1 MRGVRVRGREIE
13 KPQKPQSSKR
23 VHCVHIKETEMKK
36 RETSREIQR
45 VTERHLCKLALYI
58 VLSTLPCFFVSLL
71 LAELW
76 RRSVH
81 VSIFYRLMPNSPY
94 TNLHWDVQYIMF
106 NTSLHAK
113 KKKTSSL
120 SHVVWRYSHHPVFF
134 TFNSHPCMYH
144 FLDLI
149 CFLMSQ

>member
-23 VHCVHIKETEMKK
+23 VHCVHIKETETKK

-113 KKKTSSL
+113 KKKHRHCHMSYGDIRITLYSSRL
-120 SHVVWRYSHHPVFF
+120 TLIHVCIIS
-134 TFNSHPCMYH
+134 S
-144 FLDLI
+144 I
-149 CFLMSQ
+149 

>member
-1 MRGVRVRGREIE
+1 M
-13 KPQKPQSSKR
+13 
-23 VHCVHIKETEMKK
+23 HCVHIKEAETKK
-36 RETSREIQR
+36 REANREIQR

-58 VLSTLPCFFVSLL
+58 VLPTLPCFFVSLL

-106 NTSLHAK
+106 NTTLHAK
-113 KKKTSSL
+113 KETSSL
-120 SHVVWRYSHHPVFF
+120 SHRMEIFASSSILHSLTLIHGSFP
-134 TFNSHPCMYH
+134 
-144 FLDLI
+144 LI
-149 CFLMSQ
+149 CFLMSQET

>member
-23 VHCVHIKETEMKK
+23 VHCVHIKETETKK
-36 RETSREIQR
+36 RETNREIQR

-58 VLSTLPCFFVSLL
+58 VLPTLPCFFVSLL

-81 VSIFYRLMPNSPY
+81 VSILYRLMPNSPY
-94 TNLHWDVQYIMF
+94 TNLHWNVQYIMF

-113 KKKTSSL
+113 KK
-120 SHVVWRYSHHPVFF
+120 HRHCHIVWRYSHHPVFF
-134 TFNSHPCMYH
+134 TFNSHH